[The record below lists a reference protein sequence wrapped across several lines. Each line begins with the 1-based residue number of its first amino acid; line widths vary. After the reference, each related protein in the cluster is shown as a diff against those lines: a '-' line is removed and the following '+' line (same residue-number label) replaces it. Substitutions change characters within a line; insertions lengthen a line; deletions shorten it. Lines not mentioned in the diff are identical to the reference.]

1 MRPRSRPYNLSRPL
15 LDPRPPS
22 PSSGCYAVVGLP
34 LSSSSWWMPPSAAAA
49 AMRRMTAAA
58 GGLPSATASHRRG
71 RSRATPWGRS
81 RAVPLATTTPCH
93 VVPWRRPPPRAVLWN
108 AVGHHLARHPY
119 AREREGGPALLLC
132 TPMVLVGEDRAEER
146 RRLAC
151 PGRERK
157 EKEEKPCPL
166 GKAWNLFVRGRDK
179 DGSVGEIR
187 LKLCLSFIGER
198 G

>member
-1 MRPRSRPYNLSRPL
+1 V
-15 LDPRPPS
+15 D
-22 PSSGCYAVVGLP
+22 
-34 LSSSSWWMPPSAAAA
+34 AAI
-49 AMRRMTAAA
+49 RCCCDEEDDRC
-58 GGLPSATASHRRG
+58 GGWSTVPSATASHRRG

-93 VVPWRRPPPRAVLWN
+93 VVPCRRPPPRAVLCN

-132 TPMVLVGEDRAEER
+132 TPMALVGEDRAEKEG

-157 EKEEKPCPL
+157 EKEEKKWRKKRNHVH
-166 GKAWNLFVRGRDK
+166 GESMESFRAW
-179 DGSVGEIR
+179 
-187 LKLCLSFIGER
+187 ER
-198 G
+198 

>member
-1 MRPRSRPYNLSRPL
+1 
-15 LDPRPPS
+15 
-22 PSSGCYAVVGLP
+22 
-34 LSSSSWWMPPSAAAA
+34 MPPSAAAA

-157 EKEEKPCPL
+157 EKEEKKWRKKRNHVHW
-166 GKAWNLFVRGRDK
+166 GKHGIF
-179 DGSVGEIR
+179 SCVGEIR
-187 LKLCLSFIGER
+187 MAAWER
-198 G
+198 